1 MKNQLEPIDITISRF
16 IEGKTMFVLR
26 NKLTNQA
33 LNTSYSEEGLKF
45 TMTANGRL
53 AYFRDA
59 KIVVDYDKN
68 YEPTNTRFVG
78 DLRMNPD
85 VYVEKF
91 IPTNHAVPRKQIAE
105 YT

>member
-1 MKNQLEPIDITISRF
+1 MYNKLEPIDTTISRF
-16 IEGKTMFVLR
+16 IEGKQMFVLR
-26 NKLTNQA
+26 SKATNQA

-45 TMTANGRL
+45 TMSANGRL
-53 AYFRDA
+53 LYFKDA

-68 YEPTNTRFVG
+68 YEPVKTRFIG

-91 IPTNHAVPRKQIAE
+91 TPTNHTSPRTQIAE